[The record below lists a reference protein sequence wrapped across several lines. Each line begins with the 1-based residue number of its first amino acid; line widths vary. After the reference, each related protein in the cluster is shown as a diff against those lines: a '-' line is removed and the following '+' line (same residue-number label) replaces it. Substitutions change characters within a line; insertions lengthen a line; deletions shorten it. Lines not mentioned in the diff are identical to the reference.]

1 MVSGLSF
8 SSDDIL
14 LVARS
19 FQECVEELSLLRK
32 LLESLVF
39 VINDAT
45 SQLRPVTRICLLS
58 FIIDSAF
65 AS

>member
-19 FQECVEELSLLRK
+19 FQECVEELASLRK
-32 LLESLVF
+32 LLESLGFLRLMMPRLSLGLLQGF
-39 VINDAT
+39 V
-45 SQLRPVTRICLLS
+45 SLVLLLIQ
-58 FIIDSAF
+58 FP
-65 AS
+65 

>member
-1 MVSGLSF
+1 MSF

-32 LLESLVF
+32 LLESLGFLWLMMPRLSLGLLQGF
-39 VINDAT
+39 V
-45 SQLRPVTRICLLS
+45 SLVLLLIQ
-58 FIIDSAF
+58 FPW
-65 AS
+65 